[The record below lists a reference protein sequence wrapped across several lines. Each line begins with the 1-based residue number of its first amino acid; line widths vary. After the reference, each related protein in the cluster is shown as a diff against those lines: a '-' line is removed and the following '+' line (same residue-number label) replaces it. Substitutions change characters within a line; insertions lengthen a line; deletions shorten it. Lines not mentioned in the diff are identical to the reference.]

1 MCQLIRFR
9 VSHRAAFAE
18 ALSRIPAE
26 MWVTAH
32 DDRARSGEPGALWA
46 TLAAFD
52 VMRERGIPLDPI
64 ESLEAELIPVFY
76 GPGATVHAKLMAAD
90 LRCCTLAAGAVGAI
104 RAGEGRVD
112 DVTRAT
118 GLGAEDLLAWQ
129 PPFSPPYVWRLI
141 RRREDALPA
150 ASGLFPGNAAARQ
163 WAERFGVSSLP
174 ALLSRAQPGI
184 PPKLVPEPA

>member
-32 DDRARSGEPGALWA
+32 DDRARSSEPGALWA

-52 VMRERGIPLDPI
+52 VMREP
-64 ESLEAELIPVFY
+64 
-76 GPGATVHAKLMAAD
+76 
-90 LRCCTLAAGAVGAI
+90 VGAI
-104 RAGEGRVD
+104 RGGEGRVD
-112 DVTRAT
+112 DVARAT

-129 PPFSPPYVWRLI
+129 PPFSPPYVWLLI